1 MILSRDINVHV
12 FIVNKRIMYAKFKIS
27 KASMSTVRNKFPNEH
42 YSIYDY
48 ILQNRSK
55 SIFLEALKLD
65 YYELLDGSK
74 VQEFYFPS
82 KFDKPFDV
90 FISHSHADITEAR
103 YLATYLE
110 KEKGLRCFIDS
121 IVWDNVLDLVDNVV
135 EQFGYRN
142 EHEYYNIV
150 KHVNMM
156 LSMAITQMID
166 STECCIF
173 LETENS
179 IFTKGEVKTGT
190 YSPWLYQEIGLMNVL
205 RQQELTRSRHF
216 VGTQFMLNDSYCP
229 TYNIDISKFYQLQS
243 SDLLSDKKGTDW
255 LNWLYDKNTM
265 IYR

>member
-1 MILSRDINVHV
+1 
-12 FIVNKRIMYAKFKIS
+12 MYAKFKIS
-27 KASMSTVRNKFPNEH
+27 QPTIKVLRARTSLKTESFINKSSYAQN
-42 YSIYDY
+42 
-48 ILQNRSK
+48 ILR
-55 SIFLEALKLD
+55 EALKFD

-90 FISHSHADITEAR
+90 FISHSHADIEQAQF
-103 YLATYLE
+103 LATYLE
-110 KEKGLRCFIDS
+110 QEKGLRCFIDS

-135 EQFGYRN
+135 VQFGYKN

-179 IFTKGEVKTGT
+179 LFTKGEVKTGT
-190 YSPWLYQEIGLMNVL
+190 YSPWLYQEIGIMNVI
-205 RQQELTRSRHF
+205 RQQN
-216 VGTQFMLNDSYCP
+216 LNRRNTYSILEFATDSYNP
-229 TYNIDISKFYQLQS
+229 IYALDLTKFYQITN
-243 SDLLSDKKGTDW
+243 SDLLYEEKGKDW
-255 LNWLYDKNTM
+255 LDWLYKKNSM
-265 IYR
+265 QLG